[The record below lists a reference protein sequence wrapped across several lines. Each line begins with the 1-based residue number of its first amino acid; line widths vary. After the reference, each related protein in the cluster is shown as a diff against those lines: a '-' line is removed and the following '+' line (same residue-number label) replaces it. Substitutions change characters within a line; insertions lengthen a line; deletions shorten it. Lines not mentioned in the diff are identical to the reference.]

1 MNPFSV
7 GKTHNTP
14 LINFDPEKKVLEMSG
29 KSIPEDPQA
38 FYRSLLDWV
47 DQYTANPLDKLTVNI
62 RLEYFN
68 TSSSKILFTIF
79 KKFENMPKAAD
90 KIEVNWYFEEGD
102 YDLLESGE
110 DYESLLKIPFNVI
123 EVPE

>member
-1 MNPFSV
+1 MNPFSI

-14 LINFDPEKKVLEMSG
+14 SVTFDPDSKVFELSG

-38 FYRSLLDWV
+38 FYKEVLDWV
-47 DQYTANPLDKLTVNI
+47 DQYTSNPLDKLTINI

-79 KKFENMPKAAD
+79 KKFENMPKAPD
-90 KIEVNWYFEEGD
+90 KVEINWFFEEGD

>member
-1 MNPFSV
+1 MNPFSI

-14 LINFDPEKKVLEMSG
+14 AVSFDPEKKVFELSG

-38 FYRSLLDWV
+38 FYNSVLDWV

-62 RLEYFN
+62 RLDYFN
-68 TSSSKILFTIF
+68 TSSSKIIFTIF
-79 KKFENMPKAAD
+79 KKFESMPKAAD
-90 KIEVNWYFEEGD
+90 KIEINWYYEEGD

-110 DYESLLKIPFNVI
+110 DYEALLKIPFNVI

>member
-1 MNPFSV
+1 MNPFSI

-14 LINFDPEKKVLEMSG
+14 AVSFDPEQKVFELSG

-38 FYRSLLDWV
+38 FYNSVLDWV

-62 RLEYFN
+62 RLDYFN

-79 KKFENMPKAAD
+79 KKFESMPKSAD
-90 KIEVNWYFEEGD
+90 KIEINWFYEEGD

-110 DYESLLKIPFNVI
+110 DYEALLKIPFNVI

>member
-1 MNPFSV
+1 MNPFSI

-14 LINFDPEKKVLEMSG
+14 AVSFDPEQKVFELSG

-38 FYRSLLDWV
+38 FYNSVLDWV

-62 RLEYFN
+62 RLDYFN
-68 TSSSKILFTIF
+68 TSSSKIIFTIF

-90 KIEVNWYFEEGD
+90 KIEINWYYEEGD

-110 DYESLLKIPFNVI
+110 DYEALLKIPFNVI